1 MDPETITFL
10 NKVFEHNSEIKI
22 NSKPPKELYENV
34 IKNHINNIDIEDK
47 SFLPI
52 EDLLELGNTS
62 EDWRCISAHSNINSD
77 IIKKYFGKLDFATVT
92 KNENISG
99 KELCQIL
106 IDLET
111 SEKIDDDV
119 LNKCWSQIINNST
132 LNIDDYV
139 KYQKKFN
146 KEPLCLKMLKNINVD
161 SKNLHEIDII
171 KIFDNFTFNDVNDK
185 YCYRPSGVY
194 HNIIDIEDYLLDTI
208 IIVLGYS
215 FKYHNLMLSL
225 NRIFKG
231 VHKKKGI
238 STNPNNINKIIT
250 KHDSCKKLSIYE
262 LLINTYMENY
272 GRDNNFKYQFVKFYE
287 FLLAQYLLPNK
298 ITYLGQSIIN
308 NFVQN
313 SYISQNDLKYFI
325 DKKIITI
332 LPSVTVEYKQH
343 AEFLFSEYDKGNI
356 KGCLP
361 SSQGK
366 YTNEQYIKLVS
377 TFDENGEHNIT
388 YRDMERI
395 LQLNV
400 TGRAT
405 NNYNY
410 NNTIVIYGEIACVKS
425 HYDLHT
431 LHDMYKKLNK
441 LSKNETYKN
450 FTLKIHNTL
459 FEDFLYQFIFND
471 FNISKCSRDEF
482 FKYSVD
488 YKLSPLKL
496 EFILQNMNLN
506 PDEASL
512 ISLQSNLTPHLINKY
527 ESIFDWHLLKF
538 NRVWLMY
545 PHKDFNKLPVFD
557 EDNFWLWASP
567 QEKIKKIEE
576 MKLRFKFNIVDD
588 NYIELD
594 NHNKCTVK
602 RMFDYECDNYYNFH
616 QSSSSYLNINKQ
628 CNQKCLLCNPIQV
641 IRLTKNYHYKIYR
654 IGSNNKSNFSETL
667 KLFLP
672 TIHITKILNG
682 NIGITDFSLIND
694 DVNDD

>member
-1 MDPETITFL
+1 MDPETIAFL

-34 IKNHINNIDIEDK
+34 IKNHINNIDIEAK
-47 SFLPI
+47 SFIPI
-52 EDLLELGNTS
+52 EDLLELGNTP
-62 EDWRCISAHSNINSD
+62 EDWMCISAHSDINSD
-77 IIKKYFGKLDFATVT
+77 IIKKYFGKIDFAMVT

-111 SEKIDDDV
+111 SEKIDDNV

-146 KEPLCLKMLKNINVD
+146 KEPLCLKMLKNIDVD
-161 SKNLHEIDII
+161 SKKLHEIDII
-171 KIFDNFTFNDVNDK
+171 KIFDNFTFNDVNGK
-185 YCYRPSGVY
+185 YSYRPSGVY

-215 FKYHNLMLSL
+215 FEHHHLMSSL
-225 NRIFKG
+225 NSIVKG
-231 VHKKKGI
+231 VHKKKGGA
-238 STNPNNINKIIT
+238 TNPNNINNIIL
-250 KHDSCKKLSIYE
+250 KHDACKKKEIYT

-272 GRDNNFKYQFVKFYE
+272 GHDNNFKYQFMKFYE
-287 FLLAQYLLPNK
+287 FLLGQYLLLNK
-298 ITYLGQSIIN
+298 TYLGQSIIN

-313 SYISQNDLKYFI
+313 PYISQNDLKYFI
-325 DKKIITI
+325 DKKVITI

-366 YTNEQYIKLVS
+366 YTNKQYIKLVS
-377 TFDENGEHNIT
+377 TFDEHGEHNIT
-388 YRDMERI
+388 YRDIERI

-400 TGRAT
+400 VAKRNT
-405 NNYNY
+405 NYNY
-410 NNTIVIYGEIACVKS
+410 NNTIVIYHEIAGVKS

-431 LHDMYKKLNK
+431 LHDIYKKLNK
-441 LSKNETYKN
+441 LSKNKTYKR
-450 FTLKIHNTL
+450 FTFEIHNTL

-471 FNISKCSRDEF
+471 FNISTSSRDKF
-482 FKYSVD
+482 FKYSVN

-527 ESIFDWHLLKF
+527 GSIFDWHLLKF

-594 NHNKCTVK
+594 NNNKCSVA
-602 RMFDYECDNYYNFH
+602 RCNDNYDDYYNFH
-616 QSSSSYLNINKQ
+616 QSRFTYLNINKQ
-628 CNQKCLLCNPIQV
+628 CNQKCLLCNPIQAKNS
-641 IRLTKNYHYKIYR
+641 TKNYHYKIYQR
-654 IGSNNKSNFSETL
+654 GYGNKSNFSETL

-672 TIHITKILNG
+672 TIHITKILRG
-682 NIGITDFSLIND
+682 SIGITDFSLIND
-694 DVNDD
+694 